1 MRPREVHSA
10 MEHLSL
16 PLFAL
21 PEYTLFPHTLVPF
34 HVFEPRYVS
43 MIDHCLA
50 DRRLLV
56 VAGLEPGWEALGD
69 SEAPTFAIGGL
80 GRIISDRRLGDTRTN
95 IFVHCTARVR
105 ITRVVQREP
114 FPMVDAREVYDD
126 ASVDG
131 PEQVRAAA
139 DRVLGLVASLAR
151 ELGADGAALG
161 KVLSS
166 SDDPVV
172 LSHRLASVVVEDPAE
187 RQRLLETTRSVVRCE
202 RLAEHVVRH
211 LIERTPAPQDGAGWI
226 N

>member
-1 MRPREVHSA
+1 
-10 MEHLSL
+10 MEHGEVQSATEHLAL

-56 VAGLEPGWEALGD
+56 VAGLEPGWERWRDG
-69 SEAPTFAIGGL
+69 EAPTFTIGGL
-80 GRIISDRRLGDTRTN
+80 GRIVSDRRLGDTRTN
-95 IFVHCTARVR
+95 IFVHCIARVR
-105 ITRVVQREP
+105 IVREYQREP
-114 FPMVDAREVYDD
+114 FRVVDARELHDD
-126 ASVDG
+126 RAIDR
-131 PEQVRAAA
+131 PETVRAAA

-151 ELGADGAALG
+151 ELGSEGAALG

-172 LSHRLASVVVEDPAE
+172 LSHRLASVVVDDPAE
-187 RQRLLETTRSVVRCE
+187 RQQLLETTRPVLRCE

-211 LIERTPAPQDGAGWI
+211 LIERVPAPREGAGWI

>member
-1 MRPREVHSA
+1 MQQRELHSA
-10 MEHLSL
+10 TEHLAL

-56 VAGLEPGWEALGD
+56 VCGLEPGWESLGD
-69 SEAPTFAIGGL
+69 TSAPTFRVGGL
-80 GRIISDRRLGDTRTN
+80 GRIVSDRRLGETRTN

-105 ITRVVQREP
+105 ITRVGAFEP
-114 FPMVDAREVYDD
+114 FRVVDVRELHDD
-126 ASVDG
+126 LTADR

-151 ELGADGAALG
+151 ELGAEGAALG

-172 LSHRLASVVVEDPAE
+172 LSHRLASVVVDDPAE
-187 RQRLLETTRSVVRCE
+187 RQELLETTRPVLRCE
-202 RLAEHVVRH
+202 RLAEHVMRH
-211 LIERTPAPQDGAGWI
+211 LIERTPGPQDGAGWI

>member
-1 MRPREVHSA
+1 MRQREVQSA
-10 MEHLSL
+10 AEHLSL

-56 VAGLEPGWEALGD
+56 VAGLQPGWESLD
-69 SEAPTFAIGGL
+69 DEDAPTFAVGGL
-80 GRIISDRRLGDTRTN
+80 GRIISDRRLGDSRTN

-105 ITRVVQREP
+105 LTRLVQRRP
-114 FPMVDAREVYDD
+114 FPIVDALEVHDD
-126 ASVDG
+126 VDVEG
-131 PEQVRAAA
+131 PESLRAAA

-151 ELGADGAALG
+151 ELGGEGAALG

-172 LSHRLASVVVEDPAE
+172 LSHRLASVVVDDPAE